1 MLQSQINY
9 IKSGIA
15 KLPNF
20 DGQVVRQVSN
30 YAKFETMQIGD
41 IISERGFA
49 SSSISDDPKN
59 DTFKSRKIRLIIQS
73 KTGKKLIGLLII
85 HLKTK

>member
-1 MLQSQINY
+1 
-9 IKSGIA
+9 
-15 KLPNF
+15 
-20 DGQVVRQVSN
+20 
-30 YAKFETMQIGD
+30 MQIGD